1 MAIAEAKD
9 LQPRVHLHSLE
20 DVVKLAQVHRDI
32 QLKMA
37 LERDV
42 HLIRFEEGSIEFSLA
57 PGASPQLAATLMR
70 RLQEWTG
77 LRWMVAISN
86 APGGPSLKQVED
98 AKEAERLVGVRAEP
112 LVRNV
117 LERFPGAEIVAVR
130 GPEPVATTA
139 QISPVNDASTDE
151 IGYSDDIDLDD
162 DL

>member
-1 MAIAEAKD
+1 M
-9 LQPRVHLHSLE
+9 
-20 DVVKLAQVHRDI
+20 
-32 QLKMA
+32 
-37 LERDV
+37 
-42 HLIRFEEGSIEFSLA
+42 
-57 PGASPQLAATLMR
+57 
-70 RLQEWTG
+70 
-77 LRWMVAISN
+77 
-86 APGGPSLKQVED
+86 
-98 AKEAERLVGVRAEP
+98 GVRAEP

>member
-1 MAIAEAKD
+1 M
-9 LQPRVHLHSLE
+9 LFRSVHLHSLE

-42 HLIRFEEGSIEFSLA
+42 HLIRFEEGAIEFSLA
-57 PGASPQLAATLMR
+57 SGASPQLAATLMR

-77 LRWMVAISN
+77 LRWIVAISN
-86 APGGPSLKQVED
+86 APGGPSLKQMQD

-117 LERFPGAEIVAVR
+117 LERFPGAEIIAVR
-130 GPEPVATTA
+130 MPEQVSAIA
-139 QISPVNDASTDE
+139 ESNAVNMASNDE
-151 IGYSDDIDLDD
+151 IGYSDEIDLDD